1 MRSTTALVAAL
12 ATVVTSVAA
21 VEPAGRP
28 RIYFPRHVKRQ
39 FTNTTSSAA
48 DDSASVTAVGVPLAQ
63 ESDLGDL
70 LGSLLGGKGSSS
82 TSASRTRPT
91 KGAGDGKVTTIIIAS
106 TIVVTPKPSSTDPPA
121 TGSGEDVDTFPASAL
136 PSGNSTGTS
145 DEAEPTVPPLIVL
158 PTFRSKTRT
167 PQPTVSA
174 NSTASTDSSES
185 ASSVPTSSSSSSGIL
200 LAPTGVVS
208 SSSTTDDGLLGGIGG
223 LLSTIVSDVTDP
235 KTTANTT
242 NTADPTSTSPS
253 ATKDNPI
260 TIPLTILPG
269 TGSSTTP
276 SGTAPPDTSYPPP
289 VTNATETIPTVT
301 APPTGPTSVPDVNS
315 TITDAPP
322 DTVPVTSL
330 PTTIVTISPNSTSV
344 NNTIPVSTPEP
355 SDSGSVVTSN
365 TPTTTFVVTQPWLP
379 TTIVVDPT
387 PTTTTTPGLAP
398 TSAVTLPTALP
409 KAITPDTGND
419 PPPDDTTLIQIGFGF
434 GMNYPFVVS
443 NAKAAAQIFQL
454 LPQALSYAGGFP
466 VEKVQMRKL
475 IPLNTQQSLGYVTTL
490 AIITYPSNMV
500 EALRMDVKIP
510 SSPLYNSPEQLV
522 YNLTQQINS
531 AIDIILGSYPE
542 DGAAPGTGDGESSV
556 TSTSVPNADPFDN
569 GDDSSDSTSSS
580 QKGATAGIA
589 LGVVGVAAAY
599 GAAMFVIA
607 RRYKRKKQAH
617 RRASSIS
624 DSSGMRT
631 VGSPALMGG
640 ALLSRD
646 FSSYGGVA
654 GGRDSQGSGT
664 GSGRSG
670 GNSARTAV
678 ISAPMA
684 AENSLGWN

>member
-1 MRSTTALVAAL
+1 
-12 ATVVTSVAA
+12 
-21 VEPAGRP
+21 
-28 RIYFPRHVKRQ
+28 
-39 FTNTTSSAA
+39 
-48 DDSASVTAVGVPLAQ
+48 
-63 ESDLGDL
+63 
-70 LGSLLGGKGSSS
+70 
-82 TSASRTRPT
+82 
-91 KGAGDGKVTTIIIAS
+91 
-106 TIVVTPKPSSTDPPA
+106 
-121 TGSGEDVDTFPASAL
+121 
-136 PSGNSTGTS
+136 
-145 DEAEPTVPPLIVL
+145 
-158 PTFRSKTRT
+158 
-167 PQPTVSA
+167 
-174 NSTASTDSSES
+174 
-185 ASSVPTSSSSSSGIL
+185 
-200 LAPTGVVS
+200 
-208 SSSTTDDGLLGGIGG
+208 
-223 LLSTIVSDVTDP
+223 
-235 KTTANTT
+235 
-242 NTADPTSTSPS
+242 
-253 ATKDNPI
+253 
-260 TIPLTILPG
+260 
-269 TGSSTTP
+269 
-276 SGTAPPDTSYPPP
+276 
-289 VTNATETIPTVT
+289 
-301 APPTGPTSVPDVNS
+301 
-315 TITDAPP
+315 
-322 DTVPVTSL
+322 
-330 PTTIVTISPNSTSV
+330 
-344 NNTIPVSTPEP
+344 
-355 SDSGSVVTSN
+355 
-365 TPTTTFVVTQPWLP
+365 
-379 TTIVVDPT
+379 
-387 PTTTTTPGLAP
+387 
-398 TSAVTLPTALP
+398 
-409 KAITPDTGND
+409 
-419 PPPDDTTLIQIGFGF
+419 
-434 GMNYPFVVS
+434 MNYPFVVG

-569 GDDSSDSTSSS
+569 GDDASDSTSSS

-617 RRASSIS
+617 RRASSLS